1 MASSRMI
8 QVREMVEESIWK
20 AYDDKRMTRHE
31 VAEELHHLYG
41 VSQWAQHLA
50 KRRNLVPDIACI
62 IGLMHDIGRIEK
74 DWDGERHV
82 LEGAKLAKKML
93 ARMDIFSET
102 ELKIIKKAIKTHN
115 RKSEVEQASY
125 AELVKDADL
134 LSRYYENPA
143 KRLGAS
149 KQWRLEQLLRE
160 LSQMEN
166 FETDTWS
173 LKKFIPKWVKTR

>member
-1 MASSRMI
+1 MATRRMI

-20 AYDDKRMTRHE
+20 AYDDKRMTRQE

-41 VSQWAQHLA
+41 VAQWAQHLA
-50 KRRNLVPDIACI
+50 ARRNLVPDIACV

-74 DWDGERHV
+74 DWSGERHV

-102 ELKIIKKAIKTHN
+102 ELKIIRKAIKTHN

-125 AELVKDADL
+125 AELIKDADL
-134 LSRYYENPA
+134 LSRYYEDPA

-149 KQWRLEQLLRE
+149 KQRRLEQLLRE

-166 FETDTWS
+166 LETDTWS
-173 LKKFIPKWVKTR
+173 LKKFIPKWVETR